1 VSTFQRVVL
10 FLWAGLAMLLLVS
23 SVVELW
29 LLLEGAVRK
38 PHNSRLT
45 IFFAFALGAAI
56 AASVFGA
63 WRGRKDAFSA
73 LQTLSV
79 LFFVLSMLVVIG
91 FVLQLITA
99 LTAEVRDWSWQDEMP
114 ALLSALFMMGFAL
127 ATRFA
132 FRARPTEPNDEPS
145 G

>member
-1 VSTFQRVVL
+1 MSTFQRVIL
-10 FLWAGLAMLLLVS
+10 FLWAGLAVLLLVNGA
-23 SVVELW
+23 VELW

-38 PHNSRLT
+38 PHNSRLN
-45 IFFAFALGAAI
+45 IFFTFALGAAI

-63 WRGRKDAFSA
+63 WRGRKDALSA

-79 LFFVLSMLVVIG
+79 LFFALSMLVVIG
-91 FVLQLITA
+91 LVLQLITA
-99 LTAEVRDWSWQDEMP
+99 LTAEVRNWRWQDEMP
-114 ALLSALFMMGFAL
+114 ALLSALFVMGFAI

-132 FRARPTEPNDEPS
+132 FRTRQTEPS